1 MQEEFARR
9 LDSRSEQPSVQ
20 FLLTR
25 PLTALDVPASIHW
38 LSLTMAVFSTVLPT
52 YLIAEAIKR
61 IGANRTSLVGS
72 LGPVFTIG
80 LGFWI
85 LGEPLHWIQFGG
97 VALVLAGVALVTLQ
111 PHASARS

>member
-1 MQEEFARR
+1 MPIR
-9 LDSRSEQPSVQ
+9 
-20 FLLTR
+20 
-25 PLTALDVPASIHW
+25 IHAVV
-38 LSLTMAVFSTVLPT
+38 LAMAVFSTVLPT

-85 LGEPLHWIQFGG
+85 LGEPVHWIQFGG

-111 PHASARS
+111 PRASARS